1 MGELPVL
8 FRRCRH
14 ALGLSAAG
22 MAKALRVADGRTV
35 RRWEAGD
42 RDVPGPAWV
51 SLQFMLRQARENAL
65 AKEVDSALA
74 RADDPRTVG
83 HSPPEAGP
91 H

>member
-1 MGELPVL
+1 VADLPAL

-22 MAKALRVADGRTV
+22 MAKALRIADGRTV

-42 RDVPGPAWV
+42 REIPGPAWV
-51 SLQFMLRQARENAL
+51 SLQFMLRAARESAL

-74 RADDPRTVG
+74 RADNP
-83 HSPPEAGP
+83 
-91 H
+91 